1 MKIIVLDAEKI
12 RPNQRP
18 FFTMAIFENVFYI
31 SCRLLVGAPEA
42 DAGQAGVVR
51 GGAVYKCR
59 PDSPGQCDLIQFD
72 QDGE

>member
-1 MKIIVLDAEKI
+1 MLDAEKI
-12 RPNQRP
+12 DSNQTTYTTTTIFYWP
-18 FFTMAIFENVFYI
+18 FICFNI

>member
-1 MKIIVLDAEKI
+1 MPRRKFAQINDHFLLYGHLY
-12 RPNQRP
+12 
-18 FFTMAIFENVFYI
+18 VFNI